1 MKTFDEIRDTAIRIV
16 DDLVEQGIIKDCT
29 DTDNEEEFDV
39 QDAIVFRLLE
49 SQKNEI
55 LNLYTKDK
63 FSVTNNDL
71 IDNLIEYGVVETDE
85 IREHFKS
92 WGEKYFLNFSD
103 KDLKDRV
110 YEYLMDFDEH
120 YDNGK
125 THNENW
131 ESFMSFYKEVRV

>member
-1 MKTFDEIRDTAIRIV
+1 MKTFDEIRDTAIKIV

-29 DTDNEEEFDV
+29 DTENEEEFNV
-39 QDAIVFRLLE
+39 QDVIVFRLLE

-63 FSVTNNDL
+63 FSVTDNDL
-71 IDNLIEYGVVETDE
+71 INNLIDYGVIETDE

-92 WGEKYFLNFSD
+92 WAEEGFLNFSD
-103 KDLKDRV
+103 KDLKDEV
-110 YEYLMDFDEH
+110 YAYFMDFDKH

-125 THNENW
+125 THPENW
-131 ESFMSFYKEVRV
+131 ESFMSFYNSVRE